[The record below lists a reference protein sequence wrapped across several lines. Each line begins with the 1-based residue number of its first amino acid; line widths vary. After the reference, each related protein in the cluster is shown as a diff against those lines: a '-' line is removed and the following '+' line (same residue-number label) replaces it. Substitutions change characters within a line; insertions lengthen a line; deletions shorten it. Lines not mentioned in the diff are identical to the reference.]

1 MSSVAI
7 PASRD
12 VAYQVDVPWAGELAG
27 VRVEACMSATVVR
40 RSQGVVLC
48 LQEIWPP
55 ETTQVEGNKDAL
67 DSPFLASDD
76 PDMQD
81 IIVST

>member
-1 MSSVAI
+1 M
-7 PASRD
+7 
-12 VAYQVDVPWAGELAG
+12 
-27 VRVEACMSATVVR
+27 
-40 RSQGVVLC
+40 LC
-48 LQEIWPP
+48 LKEIWPA

-81 IIVST
+81 IMVSTQLLLCFMEIRSGGHFWQSSRQVRTSF

>member
-1 MSSVAI
+1 
-7 PASRD
+7 
-12 VAYQVDVPWAGELAG
+12 
-27 VRVEACMSATVVR
+27 MSATVVR